1 MLQENITQVLDMYA
15 LGAIGPEDVEYLLG
29 RSVETLTE
37 EELTYI
43 GCLQKDYDAWL
54 IEQQLLEEE
63 SINPEIINDESIN

>member
-1 MLQENITQVLDMYA
+1 MLPEKTTQVLDMYA

-29 RSVETLTE
+29 RPVESLTE

-54 IEQQLLEEE
+54 IEQQFLEEE
-63 SINPEIINDESIN
+63 SINPEIINNESLN